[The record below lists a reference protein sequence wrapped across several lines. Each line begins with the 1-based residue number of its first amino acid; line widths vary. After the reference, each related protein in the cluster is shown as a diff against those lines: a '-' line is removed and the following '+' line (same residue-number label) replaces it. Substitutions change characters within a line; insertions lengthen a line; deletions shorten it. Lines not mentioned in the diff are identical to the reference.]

1 MEQQA
6 KRYAL
11 TFVVFLI
18 CGFGAF
24 LVFQKFYPESQVS
37 QNSQGDMLEDANQN
51 EDVEGEVISGS
62 VEGLKIEVLQEGTG
76 EQISKAGDLVTVHYT
91 GTLEDG
97 GKFDSS
103 LDRGEPFTFP
113 LGQGSV
119 IQGWEKGIVG
129 MKVGE
134 KRRLTISPEL
144 GYGEQGTPAGP
155 IPPNAILIFEV
166 EMISM
171 RSN

>member
-1 MEQQA
+1 
-6 KRYAL
+6 
-11 TFVVFLI
+11 
-18 CGFGAF
+18 
-24 LVFQKFYPESQVS
+24 
-37 QNSQGDMLEDANQN
+37 
-51 EDVEGEVISGS
+51 
-62 VEGLKIEVLQEGTG
+62 
-76 EQISKAGDLVTVHYT
+76 TVHYT

-97 GKFDSS
+97 SKFDSS
-103 LDRGEPFTFP
+103 VDRGEPFTFP

-119 IQGWEKGIVG
+119 IQGWEKGILG

-144 GYGEQGTPAGP
+144 GYGEQGTPGGP
-155 IPPNAILIFEV
+155 IPPNAVLIFEV

>member
-1 MEQQA
+1 MEQQT
-6 KRYAL
+6 KKYAV

-37 QNSQGDMLEDANQN
+37 QSPQEDMLKQANQN
-51 EDVEGEVISGS
+51 EGVADESAS
-62 VEGLKIEVLQEGTG
+62 NNVEGLKIEVLQEGTG
-76 EQISKAGDLVTVHYT
+76 EQVSKAGDLVTVHYT

-97 GKFDSS
+97 FKFDSS
-103 LDRGEPFTFP
+103 IDRGEPFTFP

-119 IQGWEKGIVG
+119 IQGWEKGISG

-144 GYGEQGTPAGP
+144 GYGEQGTPGGP
-155 IPPNAILIFEV
+155 IPPNATLIFEV

>member
-1 MEQQA
+1 MEQQT
-6 KRYAL
+6 KKYAV
-11 TFVVFLI
+11 TFVIFLI

-37 QNSQGDMLEDANQN
+37 QNAQEDMLENANQN
-51 EDVEGEVISGS
+51 DNIEGEVINSN

-76 EQISKAGDLVTVHYT
+76 EQMAQSGDLVTVHYT
-91 GTLEDG
+91 GTLENG
-97 GKFDSS
+97 SKFDSS
-103 LDRGEPFTFP
+103 IDKGEPFTFP

-119 IQGWEKGIVG
+119 IQGWEKGIPG
-129 MKVGE
+129 MRVGE
-134 KRRLTISPEL
+134 KRRLIISPEL
-144 GYGEQGTPAGP
+144 GYGEQGTPGGP
-155 IPPNAILIFEV
+155 IPPNATLIFEV